1 MICWVHDAPGREAM
15 GPPPD
20 GWTVEDYPDPGSA
33 AWAQAHDR
41 VEVVIPGGH
50 DGLELDALPAL
61 RLVQTRSAGVDWII
75 GRIPD
80 GVTLCDAAGA
90 RDGAM
95 AEWVV
100 AAILADY
107 KRARTCAELAAERS
121 WEHIDDLLDVAGARV
136 LILGFGAIG
145 RAVEERLKPFG
156 TSFVRVARSARE
168 GVHAVAALS
177 TLLPDA
183 DVIVNLLP
191 LTDETRGL
199 IGAEMLSLMRD
210 GALLVN
216 AGRGATVDTASLVDR
231 ASRRPDPRRA
241 GRRRPR
247 APASRA
253 SSLDAV
259 ERDHQPPQC
268 GRHDR
273 RRARVVAAGRRA
285 AAPLRDR
292 RAAAQRRTATATDR
306 AELSE
311 CPREPEPGRCR
322 VIGGRRTVTGV

>member
-75 GRIPD
+75 GRIPA

-100 AAILADY
+100 AAILADH
-107 KRARTCAELAAERS
+107 KRARTCAELTAERK

-145 RAVEERLKPFG
+145 RAVEGRLKPFG
-156 TSFVRVARSARE
+156 TSFVRVARSAHE

-183 DVIVNLLP
+183 EVIVNLLP

-199 IGAEMLSLMRD
+199 IDAEMLSRMRD

-216 AGRGATVDTASLVDR
+216 AGRGATVDTASLVDELRGGRIRAVLDVVDPEPLPPEHPLWTLSSVIISPHSAGDTIGAER
-231 ASRRPDPRRA
+231 ASWRLAGEQLRRYATGEP
-241 GRRRPR
+241 
-247 APASRA
+247 
-253 SSLDAV
+253 LLN
-259 ERDHQPPQC
+259 
-268 GRHDR
+268 
-273 RRARVVAAGRRA
+273 VVSDGY
-285 AAPLRDR
+285 
-292 RAAAQRRTATATDR
+292 
-306 AELSE
+306 
-311 CPREPEPGRCR
+311 
-322 VIGGRRTVTGV
+322 

>member
-20 GWTVEDYPDPGSA
+20 GWTVEDYPDSGSA

-41 VEVVIPGGH
+41 VEVVIPGGN

-107 KRARTCAELAAERS
+107 KRARRCAELSAKHR
-121 WEHIDDLLDVAGARV
+121 WEHINDLLDVTGARV

-156 TSFVRVARSARE
+156 TSFVRVGRTAHD

-191 LTDETRGL
+191 LTDATRGL

-216 AGRGATVDTASLVDR
+216 AGRGATVDTASLVDELRDGRLR
-231 ASRRPDPRRA
+231 AVLDVVDPEPLPPEHPLWTLSSAIISPHSA
-241 GRRRPR
+241 GDTIG
-247 APASRA
+247 A
-253 SSLDAV
+253 
-259 ERDHQPPQC
+259 E
-268 GRHDR
+268 
-273 RRARVVAAGRRA
+273 RA
-285 AAPLRDR
+285 AWRLAGEQLRRYATGEPLLNVVRD
-292 RAAAQRRTATATDR
+292 
-306 AELSE
+306 
-311 CPREPEPGRCR
+311 GY
-322 VIGGRRTVTGV
+322 